1 MFLDFISVNHDTVIL
16 THELKKKGESMKPP
30 NWFSCTLKSDH
41 MRPLYFQVLKTLK
54 KLLFTHG
61 ITARLFK
68 HFHFS
73 HSLGLL
79 VSSSKCFFFFFF
91 FFFFFVTE
99 TLSKF
104 GARRWLCGLWFSSFN
119 SFRGLALEA
128 QIEACASKWCV
139 VIFHIHTYLH
149 ISHESVP
156 NPSHG
161 WKV

>member
-1 MFLDFISVNHDTVIL
+1 
-16 THELKKKGESMKPP
+16 
-30 NWFSCTLKSDH
+30 
-41 MRPLYFQVLKTLK
+41 MRPLYFQVLKTSK

-61 ITARLFK
+61 ITARLLN

-79 VSSSKCFFFFFF
+79 VSSSKCFFI
-91 FFFFFVTE
+91 FFVTE

-104 GARRWLCGLWFSSFN
+104 GARRWLCGLWFSPLS

-161 WKV
+161 WKVEFTERVVMSSIHSVKCLLSLLVISEDNTYSVQVVICLCV